1 MKRSDLFTGLILEMG
16 EILSVKRRSGGAIL
30 SLKSKEVAATAKQ
43 GASISVNGVCLTLI
57 NTNNNILSFDLSEET
72 LRSTNL
78 GSLKTGDVIN
88 LEPSLSFDSKIG
100 GHFVTGHVDAA
111 GKIRSKVNIGDMVK
125 VEIEAPVNV
134 INFLVE
140 KGSVAVD
147 GISLTVVDILKN
159 SFTVMIIP
167 HTAKLTTIRFKG
179 PGDTVNLE
187 ADILGKY
194 VARFLNREEN
204 RDSRFMKTLMEG
216 GYINLNDTD
225 IAQKFIY

>member
-1 MKRSDLFTGLILEMG
+1 MFTGLILEMG

-30 SLKSKEVAATAKQ
+30 SLKSKEAAATAKQ

-78 GSLKTGDVIN
+78 GSLKTGDAVN

-167 HTAKLTTIRFKG
+167 HTAKLTTIGFKG
-179 PGDTVNLE
+179 PGNTVNIE

-194 VARFLNREEN
+194 VARFLNKEGN
-204 RDSRFMKTLMEG
+204 RDSSFMKTLMEE
-216 GYINLNDTD
+216 GY
-225 IAQKFIY
+225 